1 MRKLLKVLN
10 IRVLQMYSD
19 KGKNC
24 KRICYC
30 VQDLTQTQIT
40 VLVRFGCVVTEA
52 VYNKFGVKVNNYD
65 YYIRYKR
72 GTV

>member
-10 IRVLQMYSD
+10 IKVLQMYSD

-30 VQDLTQTQIT
+30 VQDLTNKQIYLLER
-40 VLVRFGCVVTEA
+40 VGCVVTEA
-52 VYNKFGVKVNNYD
+52 VYNNFGVKLNNYTH
-65 YYIRYKR
+65 YIRWR
-72 GTV
+72 RNV

>member
-1 MRKLLKVLN
+1 MRTLLKLLN
-10 IRVLQMYSD
+10 IHVLQMYSD

-30 VQDLTQTQIT
+30 VQDLTQAQIT
-40 VLVRFGCVVTEA
+40 ILERVGCVVTEA

-65 YYIRYKR
+65 YYIRWR
-72 GTV
+72 RV

>member
-10 IRVLQMYSD
+10 INVLKMYSD

-30 VQDLTQTQIT
+30 VQDLTRQQIRT
-40 VLVRFGCVVTEA
+40 LERFGCVVTEA
-52 VYNKFGVKVNNYD
+52 VYNNFVYTQNNYN
-65 YYIRYKR
+65 YYIRYKA
-72 GTV
+72 